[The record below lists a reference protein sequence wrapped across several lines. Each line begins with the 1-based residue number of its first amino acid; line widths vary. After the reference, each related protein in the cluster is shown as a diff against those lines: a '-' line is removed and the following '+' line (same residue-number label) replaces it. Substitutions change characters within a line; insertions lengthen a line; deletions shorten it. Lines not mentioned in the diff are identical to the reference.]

1 MPDELTE
8 AMHSE
13 FEVDAETEIKHKA
26 FCVWYLLKPDASHDQ
41 VKKIAESY
49 LITLEDAL
57 KWKDYF
63 FNLSKRG

>member
-1 MPDELTE
+1 MKEELTG

-26 FCVWYLLKPDASHDQ
+26 FCVWYQLKPDASHDQ

-57 KWKDYF
+57 KWKDHF
-63 FNLSKRG
+63 FGLIEKR